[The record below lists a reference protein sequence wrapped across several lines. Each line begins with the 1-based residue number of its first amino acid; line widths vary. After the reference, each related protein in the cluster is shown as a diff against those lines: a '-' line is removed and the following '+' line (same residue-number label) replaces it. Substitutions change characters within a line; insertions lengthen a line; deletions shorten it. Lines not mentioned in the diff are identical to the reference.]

1 MEPVSLSPLLDQLTG
16 FVQLSALTML
26 QHLFYSYGSINKIDL
41 EENAAKMIGPYNPAE
56 PLDLRIEQLQKGVE
70 FAISEV
76 QTIYEAMVISKG
88 ITILT
93 KMGIFNDD
101 IREWIQQ
108 SADLKTWTKYNLV
121 FHKAHQYQKRAVT
134 TAVKGGYTAT
144 VQNIYGVPPPR
155 PEEYH
160 EVIEDIQ
167 KIMQVMQTQGYKL
180 EGMSQANAVLTRSNS
195 TVMAQLAQMTVTM
208 NAM

>member
-108 SADLKTWTKYNLV
+108 SADLKTWAKYN
-121 FHKAHQYQKRAVT
+121 FSFTKHT
-134 TAVKGGYTAT
+134 
-144 VQNIYGVPPPR
+144 NIR
-155 PEEYH
+155 KE
-160 EVIEDIQ
+160 Q
-167 KIMQVMQTQGYKL
+167 
-180 EGMSQANAVLTRSNS
+180 
-195 TVMAQLAQMTVTM
+195 
-208 NAM
+208 